1 MKKLV
6 TAILFTCLASLC
18 FAQVENPVSWSYEA
32 KKKSANTY
40 EIVITANVEH
50 PWHIYSQNTGKGGPI
65 ATEIKFKPNPLVTV
79 PAAKP
84 KELGKIEKVMD
95 NNFGTQPVQVTY
107 FSDKVQFVQTV
118 TVKGN
123 VKTNL
128 AGTVEYMVC
137 NDSKCLPP
145 TKKSFDLK
153 LQ

>member
-6 TAILFTCLASLC
+6 TVIVFTCLASLS

-40 EIVITANVEH
+40 EIVITANVES

-95 NNFGTQPVQVTY
+95 NNFGTQPVQVSY

>member
-6 TAILFTCLASLC
+6 TVIVFTCLASLS

-40 EIVITANVEH
+40 EIVITANVES

-84 KELGKIEKVMD
+84 KEMGKIEKVMD
-95 NNFGTQPVQVTY
+95 NNFGTQPVQVSY

>member
-6 TAILFTCLASLC
+6 TVIVFTCLASLS

-40 EIVITANVEH
+40 EIVITANVES

>member
-6 TAILFTCLASLC
+6 TAILFTCLASLS

-40 EIVITANVEH
+40 EIVITANVEN

-95 NNFGTQPVQVTY
+95 NNFGTQPVQVSY

-123 VKTNL
+123 IKTNIT
-128 AGTVEYMVC
+128 GTVEYMVC
-137 NDSKCLPP
+137 NESKCLPP